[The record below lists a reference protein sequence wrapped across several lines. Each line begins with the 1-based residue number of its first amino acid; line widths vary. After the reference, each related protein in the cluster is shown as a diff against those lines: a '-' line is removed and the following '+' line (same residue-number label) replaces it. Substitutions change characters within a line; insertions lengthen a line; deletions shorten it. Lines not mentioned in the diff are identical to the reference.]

1 MEIICT
7 IEEMRRWVR
16 AEREKGATIG
26 LVPTMGY
33 LHEGHLSLVR
43 RAREQCD
50 RVVMSIF
57 VNPLQ
62 FGPREDY
69 DRYPRDLERDARL
82 AREAGVDVIF
92 HPSVEEMY
100 PRPNLTYV
108 TVERLSETLCGQSR
122 PGHFRGV
129 ATVVS
134 KLFHIVQPDRAYFGQ
149 KDIQQLRVIEQMV
162 EDLNFPVVVEGCP
175 IVREPDGL
183 AMSSRNV
190 YLSPSERQQAP
201 VIYASLRRAQQ
212 AYAAGERDA
221 EKLLSLVRE
230 GISQAPDARI
240 DYIRLVDRYTLDDVQ
255 RVDGPA
261 ILAVAVW
268 FGSARLIDN
277 IILGA

>member
-1 MEIICT
+1 
-7 IEEMRRWVR
+7 
-16 AEREKGATIG
+16 
-26 LVPTMGY
+26 MGY